1 MPSTGSVTRWL
12 QQLQVGDATAAQ
24 PLWERYFRRL
34 VALARHKLQGAG
46 PLVGDEEDV
55 ALSAFK
61 TFWRNAEQGRFP
73 QLADRD
79 GLWRLLA
86 VLTARKAAHVV
97 RDEGRRPAGEPTL
110 EQLFSR
116 EPTPD
121 LAAQVAEEYRR
132 LLDALA
138 DRELESIA
146 VWKMEGHL
154 VEEIAGRL
162 NYNSRTIKRKLK
174 LIRAIWEEE
183 VGP

>member
-1 MPSTGSVTRWL
+1 MPSDGSVTHWL
-12 QQLQVGDATAAQ
+12 QQLQVGEAAAAQ
-24 PLWERYFRRL
+24 PLWERYFHRL

-55 ALSAFK
+55 ALSALK

-73 QLADRD
+73 ELADRD

-86 VLTARKAAHVV
+86 VLTARKAAHLL
-97 RDEGRRPAGEPTL
+97 RDQGRRPAGEPTL

-121 LAAQVAEEYRR
+121 LAAQLAEDYRR

-146 VWKMEGHL
+146 VWKREGHK
-154 VEEIAGRL
+154 VKEIAGRL
-162 NYNSRTIKRKLK
+162 NYNSRTIKRKLQ
-174 LIRAIWEEE
+174 LIRAIWEKE
-183 VGP
+183 VGR